1 MGGSNIVE
9 GFQKFNRAFKSL
21 ARDDDYYIEKSLRMT
36 NMAWSLEDFDKL
48 CSGRYNA
55 GSLRIDR
62 SGRLD
67 IVNNH
72 VDKLTFLNG
81 RSVDAT
87 DSFAIRRAFANALE
101 EHGLSAAQMNEVRA
115 RLGLRKDNNT
125 WKTGACFAPL
135 RRQEVRE
142 IMDKYIDDLNK
153 NRPEERRFVTQAQ
166 MHWLW
171 NLDEED
177 RKAIKELRDSVNAAT
192 KQNVEIPFDTD
203 MLCTLDLLSK
213 HDFSDRKI
221 FTDDAL
227 HDTAL
232 LYEDLED
239 RVEELANMTQEDLQ
253 IWRHEN
259 PGKTFYIP
267 IGKDCFLSIDPKTQ
281 KVLFS
286 AKGTKADSKLV
297 TFSTGLKPKT
307 MLRAIRAANER
318 LHAEGARRGLNLAGK
333 EFVDGNVG
341 KEIAKPKNIVIDD
354 DNIKPDLFSSK
365 PEKNIIEEPKGEV
378 KIDMKNA
385 QKNLNTLAT
394 LISRQF
400 QIDSD
405 SVAAIIKKVDGW
417 QDKLSKC
424 STAGKPDTIDDI
436 NDDLRNFLFENRAT
450 IEPLLKEVPI
460 AMGEKYDS

>member
-101 EHGLSAAQMNEVRA
+101 EHGLSAKQMNEVRA

-125 WKTGACFAPL
+125 WKTGACFTPL

-192 KQNVEIPFDTD
+192 KQNVEIPFDAD
-203 MLCTLDLLSK
+203 MLCTLDLLST

-267 IGKDCFLSIDPKTQ
+267 IGKDCFLSLDPKTQ

-286 AKGTKADSKLV
+286 AKGTKADSRMV

-307 MLRAIRAANER
+307 MLKAIRAANER

-333 EFVDGNVG
+333 EFVDGTAG
-341 KEIAKPKNIVIDD
+341 KEPLKPRDIVVEDNDVNPSLFISPAKTNNVEKPKR
-354 DNIKPDLFSSK
+354 
-365 PEKNIIEEPKGEV
+365 EV
-378 KIDMKNA
+378 KIEPDNA
-385 QKNLNTLAT
+385 RKNLQTLST
-394 LISRQF
+394 LIARQL

-405 SVAAIIKKVDGW
+405 SVAAIIRKVEGW
-417 QDKLSKC
+417 EAKLAKC
-424 STAGKPDTIDDI
+424 STAGNPDTIDDI
-436 NDDLRNFLFENRAT
+436 NDDLRDFLFEHRAT
-450 IEPLLKEVPI
+450 IEPLLKEVPM
-460 AMGEKYDS
+460 AMGEKY

>member
-286 AKGTKADSKLV
+286 AKGTKADSRMV

-307 MLRAIRAANER
+307 MLKAIREANER

-333 EFVDGNVG
+333 EFVDGTAG
-341 KEIAKPKNIVIDD
+341 KEPSKPMDIVVENDD
-354 DNIKPDLFSSK
+354 VNPSLFSAPSK
-365 PEKNIIEEPKGEV
+365 TDSVEEPKGEV

-385 QKNLNTLAT
+385 RKNLDTLAT
-394 LISRQF
+394 LIARQL

-405 SVAAIIKKVDGW
+405 SVAAIIRKVENW
-417 QDKLSKC
+417 ETKLAKC
-424 STAGKPDTIDDI
+424 STAGNPDTIDDI
-436 NDDLRNFLFENRAT
+436 NDDLRNFLFEHRET
-450 IEPLLKEVPI
+450 IEPLLKEVPM
-460 AMGEKYDS
+460 AMGEKY